1 MVKVYL
7 DCCCYCRPFDD
18 LSQAQVNDEYISIL
32 RVIDLRWRGIICIVG
47 STALKN
53 EIEKIGDP
61 SRRLDV
67 YDSFSSN
74 INEVVTLT
82 DGIKSHAYQI
92 QAESNIQP
100 YDSLHIACAEESG
113 ADFMLTTDYKLI
125 KMASRL
131 DLKVKVMN
139 PKDFA
144 DQYLNGG
151 DYSGTG
157 TSELQ

>member
-1 MVKVYL
+1 MKVYL

-18 LSQAQVNDEYISIL
+18 LSQEQVYNEYVSIL
-32 RVIDLRWRGIICIVG
+32 KVISLRWRGALSIVG
-47 STALKN
+47 SVALKN
-53 EIEKIGDP
+53 EIGKISDL
-61 SRRLDV
+61 SRRCDV

-74 INEVVTLT
+74 VNEMVALSE
-82 DGIKSHAYQI
+82 GIKSRAYQI
-92 QAESNIQP
+92 QQESNIQP
-100 YDSLHIACAEESG
+100 YDSLHIACAEEAG
-113 ADFMLTTDYKLI
+113 AYVMLTTDYKLI

-139 PKDFA
+139 PADFA

-151 DYSGTG
+151 DYSGTS